1 MSANVPADLK
11 FAKSHEWVRLEGD
24 TATIG
29 ITDHAQHELT
39 DVVFVELPT
48 AGRKVAA
55 GEACAVV
62 ESVKTASDI
71 YSPLSGEVVAVNP
84 QLAQHPELVNNEP
97 YKGGWFFKLKLTQPS
112 EADRLL
118 NAESYTK
125 QISA

>member
-39 DVVFVELPT
+39 DVVFVELPA

-84 QLAQHPELVNNEP
+84 QLAQHPELVNSEP

>member
-39 DVVFVELPT
+39 DVVFVELPA

>member
-1 MSANVPADLK
+1 MSENVPADLK
-11 FAKSHEWVRLEGD
+11 YAKSHEWVRLEGGN
-24 TATIG
+24 ATIG

-39 DVVFVELPT
+39 DVVFVELPA

-84 QLAQHPELVNNEP
+84 ELAKHPELVNTEP
-97 YKGGWFFKLKLTQPS
+97 YQGGWFFKLKLSQPA
-112 EADRLL
+112 EAERLL
-118 NAESYTK
+118 TAESYAK
-125 QISA
+125 QIAS